1 MRMMRFPSRT
11 GQVAPG
17 ANEHSAG
24 GGQATRGSDSGL
36 ARCSVS
42 ESRRQRAERGT
53 PHAIAPLRY
62 FAGWCGP
69 RSKAAVIC
77 AKGVGDALPSK
88 PIAGIVDCCA
98 RATNGHEA
106 VASPLSTPILIVP
119 PRYSAWTAPA
129 PVAVAK
135 MMPSQA
141 HHLRMIILPCFRVVP
156 RSPSIVLCG
165 IRLSDRADSAQEW
178 SERASGSIN
187 LGLAIPRSLLGLPTR

>member
-24 GGQATRGSDSGL
+24 GAKPLGGATQDWPDAAYRKAEGSVPSG
-36 ARCSVS
+36 A
-42 ESRRQRAERGT
+42 
-53 PHAIAPLRY
+53 PPAIAPLRY

-141 HHLRMIILPCFRVVP
+141 K
-156 RSPSIVLCG
+156 
-165 IRLSDRADSAQEW
+165 
-178 SERASGSIN
+178 
-187 LGLAIPRSLLGLPTR
+187 PTTCA